1 MSQNSQKN
9 TCARF
14 SLQNVKRK
22 TAATIHL
29 QMGSKST
36 LLLFSENRWNSWIYI
51 NSQIHIGQ
59 SHLDYSRIPPKQI
72 NMKAGWKCR
81 NAEGSSVW
89 KILSE
94 VFELVVKKLGKL
106 IIDFSVSTLCYKFKE
121 YIV

>member
-36 LLLFSENRWNSWIYI
+36 LLLFSENGWNSWIYI
-51 NSQIHIGQ
+51 NSQIHVGQ

-72 NMKAGWKCR
+72 KYESRLEVSKCR
-81 NAEGSSVW
+81 GQLSLEL
-89 KILSE
+89 LSE

-106 IIDFSVSTLCYKFKE
+106 IIDFFVSTLCYKFKE

>member
-72 NMKAGWKCR
+72 KYESRLEVSKCGGQFSLETSFGGIR
-81 NAEGSSVW
+81 VGSEKTW
-89 KILSE
+89 QTNNRL
-94 VFELVVKKLGKL
+94 LC
-106 IIDFSVSTLCYKFKE
+106 IDVMLP
-121 YIV
+121 V